1 MRWMLE
7 VAYIGILSSWRW
19 LLGSVAVVGA
29 LVGLLLMVGVL
40 GGGSDDGSGAALPSA
55 IASPTPTPAAS
66 TNPTAVPQPTPTL
79 PPTLPPILPPI
90 LAPTVAP
97 TVAPAPKFIS
107 VPILATRANN
117 VGSLEFVL
125 VYDSD
130 KLELE
135 QVERGLL
142 SGDALIDFSTPSPG
156 KLWTGIIDISGIDG
170 SGPVAVVR
178 FKIRDNV
185 GGNMP
190 FTLENV
196 AAFDANTLVDIVT
209 GTTPGEFTV
218 SGVTPLSPIVTFQ

>member
-19 LLGSVAVVGA
+19 LLGSAAVVGA
-29 LVGLLLMVGVL
+29 LVGLLFAVGVL
-40 GGGSDDGSGAALPSA
+40 GGGSDGSGAGLASA

-66 TNPTAVPQPTPTL
+66 INPTAVPQPTPTL
-79 PPTLPPILPPI
+79 APTFAPTPAPTPAPTL
-90 LAPTVAP
+90 
-97 TVAPAPKFIS
+97 APAPKFIS

-125 VYDSD
+125 VYDPA

-142 SGDALIDFSTPSPG
+142 SGDALIDSSTPSPG
-156 KLWTGIIDISGIDG
+156 RLWTGIIDINGIDG

-185 GGNMP
+185 GGTMP
-190 FTLENV
+190 FTLENI

-209 GTTPGEFTV
+209 GTTPGKFTV

>member
-19 LLGSVAVVGA
+19 LLGSAAVVGA
-29 LVGLLLMVGVL
+29 LVGLLFAVGVL
-40 GGGSDDGSGAALPSA
+40 GGGSDGSGAELPSA

-79 PPTLPPILPPI
+79 
-90 LAPTVAP
+90 APTVAPTVAPTLTP

-125 VYDSD
+125 VYDPV

-135 QVERGLL
+135 RVERGLL
-142 SGDALIDFSTPSPG
+142 SGDALIDSSTPSPG
-156 KLWTGIIDISGIDG
+156 RLWTGIIDINGIDG

-185 GGNMP
+185 GGTMP

-209 GTTPGEFTV
+209 GTTPGKFTV
-218 SGVTPLSPIVTFQ
+218 SGMTPLPPIVTFQ

>member
-19 LLGSVAVVGA
+19 LLGSAAVVGVR
-29 LVGLLLMVGVL
+29 VGLLLAVGVL
-40 GGGSDDGSGAALPSA
+40 GGGSDGSGAALPSA
-55 IASPTPTPAAS
+55 IASPTPAPAAN
-66 TNPTAVPQPTPTL
+66 TNPTAVPQPTPTIA
-79 PPTLPPILPPI
+79 PT
-90 LAPTVAP
+90 LAPTLAPAVAS
-97 TVAPAPKFIS
+97 APKFIS

-125 VYDSD
+125 VYDSA

-156 KLWTGIIDISGIDG
+156 RLWTGIIDISGIDG

-196 AAFDANTLVDIVT
+196 AAFDANTLVDIIT

>member
-19 LLGSVAVVGA
+19 LLGSAAVVGA
-29 LVGLLLMVGVL
+29 LVGLLLAVGVL
-40 GGGSDDGSGAALPSA
+40 GGGSDGSGAALPSA
-55 IASPTPTPAAS
+55 IASPTPAPAAS
-66 TNPTAVPQPTPTL
+66 ANPTAVPQPTPTIA
-79 PPTLPPILPPI
+79 PT
-90 LAPTVAP
+90 LAPTLAP
-97 TVAPAPKFIS
+97 AVAPAPKSIS

-125 VYDSD
+125 VYDSA

-156 KLWTGIIDISGIDG
+156 RLWTGIIDLSGIDG

-196 AAFDANTLVDIVT
+196 AAFDANTLVDIIT

>member
-19 LLGSVAVVGA
+19 LLGSAAVVGA
-29 LVGLLLMVGVL
+29 LVGLLLAVGVL
-40 GGGSDDGSGAALPSA
+40 GGGSDGSGAALPSA
-55 IASPTPTPAAS
+55 IASPTPAPAAS
-66 TNPTAVPQPTPTL
+66 ANPTAVPQPTPTL
-79 PPTLPPILPPI
+79 APTL
-90 LAPTVAP
+90 AP

-125 VYDSD
+125 VYDSA

-156 KLWTGIIDISGIDG
+156 RLWTGIIDLSGIDG

-196 AAFDANTLVDIVT
+196 AAFDANTLVDIIT

>member
-19 LLGSVAVVGA
+19 LLGSAAVVGA
-29 LVGLLLMVGVL
+29 LVGLLFAVGVL
-40 GGGSDDGSGAALPSA
+40 GGGSDGSGAELPSA

-79 PPTLPPILPPI
+79 
-90 LAPTVAP
+90 APTVAPTVAPTLTP

-125 VYDSD
+125 VYDPA

-142 SGDALIDFSTPSPG
+142 SGDALIDSSTPSPG
-156 KLWTGIIDISGIDG
+156 RLWTGIIDINGIDG

-185 GGNMP
+185 GGTMP

-209 GTTPGEFTV
+209 GTTPGKFTV

>member
-1 MRWMLE
+1 
-7 VAYIGILSSWRW
+7 
-19 LLGSVAVVGA
+19 
-29 LVGLLLMVGVL
+29 
-40 GGGSDDGSGAALPSA
+40 
-55 IASPTPTPAAS
+55 
-66 TNPTAVPQPTPTL
+66 
-79 PPTLPPILPPI
+79 
-90 LAPTVAP
+90 
-97 TVAPAPKFIS
+97 

-125 VYDSD
+125 VYDSA

-156 KLWTGIIDISGIDG
+156 RLWTGIIDLSGIDG

-196 AAFDANTLVDIVT
+196 AAFDANTLVDIIT

>member
-19 LLGSVAVVGA
+19 LLGSAAVVGA
-29 LVGLLLMVGVL
+29 LVGLLLAVGVL
-40 GGGSDDGSGAALPSA
+40 GGGSDGSGAALPSA
-55 IASPTPTPAAS
+55 IASPTPAPAAS
-66 TNPTAVPQPTPTL
+66 ANPTAVPQPTPTIA
-79 PPTLPPILPPI
+79 PT
-90 LAPTVAP
+90 LAPTLAP
-97 TVAPAPKFIS
+97 AVAPAPKSIS

-125 VYDSD
+125 VYDSA

-196 AAFDANTLVDIVT
+196 AAFDANTLVDIIT

>member
-19 LLGSVAVVGA
+19 LLGSAAVVGA
-29 LVGLLLMVGVL
+29 LVGLLFAVGVL
-40 GGGSDDGSGAALPSA
+40 GGGSNGSGAELTSA
-55 IASPTPTPAAS
+55 IASPTTTPTAS
-66 TNPTAVPQPTPTL
+66 TNPTAVPQPTPT
-79 PPTLPPILPPI
+79 LPPI

-125 VYDSD
+125 VYDPA

-142 SGDALIDFSTPSPG
+142 SGDALIDSSTASPG
-156 KLWTGIIDISGIDG
+156 RLWTGIIDINGIDG

-196 AAFDANTLVDIVT
+196 TAFDANTLVDIIT

>member
-19 LLGSVAVVGA
+19 LLGSAAVVGV
-29 LVGLLLMVGVL
+29 LVGLLLAVGVL
-40 GGGSDDGSGAALPSA
+40 GGGSDGSGAALPSA
-55 IASPTPTPAAS
+55 IASPTPAPAAS
-66 TNPTAVPQPTPTL
+66 TNPTAVPQPTPTIA
-79 PPTLPPILPPI
+79 PT
-90 LAPTVAP
+90 LAPTLAP
-97 TVAPAPKFIS
+97 AVAPAPKSIS

-125 VYDSD
+125 VYDSA

-156 KLWTGIIDISGIDG
+156 RLWTGIIDLSGIDG

-196 AAFDANTLVDIVT
+196 AAFDANTLVDIIT

>member
-19 LLGSVAVVGA
+19 LLGSAAVVGA
-29 LVGLLLMVGVL
+29 LVALLLVVGVL
-40 GGGSDDGSGAALPSA
+40 GGGSDGSGAALPSA

-79 PPTLPPILPPI
+79 PPTLPPTIQ
-90 LAPTVAP
+90 PTIQP

-156 KLWTGIIDISGIDG
+156 KLWTGIIDIRGIDG
-170 SGPVAVVR
+170 SGPVAVAR

-185 GGNMP
+185 SGNMP

-209 GTTPGEFTV
+209 GTTPGSFTV

>member
-7 VAYIGILSSWRW
+7 VGYIGILSSWRW
-19 LLGSVAVVGA
+19 LLGSAAVVGV
-29 LVGLLLMVGVL
+29 LVGLLLAVGVL
-40 GGGSDDGSGAALPSA
+40 GGGSDGSGAALPSA
-55 IASPTPTPAAS
+55 IASPTPAPSAS
-66 TNPTAVPQPTPTL
+66 ANPTAVPQPTPTIA
-79 PPTLPPILPPI
+79 PT
-90 LAPTVAP
+90 LAPTLVPA
-97 TVAPAPKFIS
+97 VAPAPKSIS

-125 VYDSD
+125 VYDSA

-156 KLWTGIIDISGIDG
+156 RLWTGIIDLSGIDG

-196 AAFDANTLVDIVT
+196 AAFDANTLVDIIT

>member
-7 VAYIGILSSWRW
+7 VAYIGMLSSWRW
-19 LLGSVAVVGA
+19 LLSSAAVVGA
-29 LVGLLLMVGVL
+29 LVGLLFAVGVL
-40 GGGSDDGSGAALPSA
+40 GGGSDGSGAELPSA

-66 TNPTAVPQPTPTL
+66 TNPTAAPQPTPTL
-79 PPTLPPILPPI
+79 VPTLVPTLAPTF
-90 LAPTVAP
+90 APTVAP
-97 TVAPAPKFIS
+97 GPKFIS
-107 VPILATRANN
+107 VSILATRANN

-125 VYDSD
+125 VYDPA

-142 SGDALIDFSTPSPG
+142 SGDALIDSSTPSPG
-156 KLWTGIIDISGIDG
+156 RLWTGIIDINGIDG

-185 GGNMP
+185 GGTMP

-209 GTTPGEFTV
+209 GTTPGKFTV

>member
-19 LLGSVAVVGA
+19 LLGSAAVVGA
-29 LVGLLLMVGVL
+29 LVGLLLAVGVL
-40 GGGSDDGSGAALPSA
+40 GGGSDGSGAALPSA
-55 IASPTPTPAAS
+55 IASPTPAPAAS

-79 PPTLPPILPPI
+79 APTL
-90 LAPTVAP
+90 APA
-97 TVAPAPKFIS
+97 VAPAAKFIS

-125 VYDSD
+125 VYDSA

-156 KLWTGIIDISGIDG
+156 RLWTGIIDLSGIDG

-196 AAFDANTLVDIVT
+196 AAFDANTLVDIIT
-209 GTTPGEFTV
+209 GTTPGEFAV
-218 SGVTPLSPIVTFQ
+218 SGVAPLSPIVTFQ

>member
-19 LLGSVAVVGA
+19 LLGSAAVVGA
-29 LVGLLLMVGVL
+29 VVGLLLAVGVL
-40 GGGSDDGSGAALPSA
+40 GGGSDGSGPESPSA

-79 PPTLPPILPPI
+79 
-90 LAPTVAP
+90 APTPAP

-125 VYDSD
+125 VYDSA

-142 SGDALIDFSTPSPG
+142 SGDALIDFSTPAPG
-156 KLWTGIIDISGIDG
+156 RLWTGIIDLSGIDG

-196 AAFDANTLVDIVT
+196 AAFDANTLVDIIT

>member
-19 LLGSVAVVGA
+19 LLGSAAVVGA
-29 LVGLLLMVGVL
+29 LVGLLLAVGVL
-40 GGGSDDGSGAALPSA
+40 GGGSDGSGAALPSA
-55 IASPTPTPAAS
+55 IASPTPAPAAS
-66 TNPTAVPQPTPTL
+66 ANPTAVPQPTPTIA
-79 PPTLPPILPPI
+79 PTL
-90 LAPTVAP
+90 AP

-125 VYDSD
+125 VYDSA

-156 KLWTGIIDISGIDG
+156 RLWTGIIDLSGIDG

-196 AAFDANTLVDIVT
+196 AAFDANTLVDIIT

>member
-19 LLGSVAVVGA
+19 LLGSAAVVGV
-29 LVGLLLMVGVL
+29 LVGLLLAVGVL
-40 GGGSDDGSGAALPSA
+40 GGGSDGSGAALPSA
-55 IASPTPTPAAS
+55 IASPTPAPSAS
-66 TNPTAVPQPTPTL
+66 ANPTAVPQPTPTIA
-79 PPTLPPILPPI
+79 PT
-90 LAPTVAP
+90 LAPTLTPA
-97 TVAPAPKFIS
+97 VAPAPKSIS

-125 VYDSD
+125 VYDSA

-156 KLWTGIIDISGIDG
+156 RLWTGIIDLSGIDG

-196 AAFDANTLVDIVT
+196 AAFDANTLVDIIT
-209 GTTPGEFTV
+209 GTTPGEFAV
-218 SGVTPLSPIVTFQ
+218 SGVAPLSPIVTFQ

>member
-19 LLGSVAVVGA
+19 LLGSAAVVGA
-29 LVGLLLMVGVL
+29 LVGLLFAVGVL
-40 GGGSDDGSGAALPSA
+40 GGGGDGSGAGLPSA

-66 TNPTAVPQPTPTL
+66 INPTAVPQPTPTL
-79 PPTLPPILPPI
+79 APTPAPTLAPI

-125 VYDSD
+125 VYDSA

>member
-19 LLGSVAVVGA
+19 LLGSAAVVGV
-29 LVGLLLMVGVL
+29 LVGLLLAVGVL
-40 GGGSDDGSGAALPSA
+40 GGGSDGSGAALPSA
-55 IASPTPTPAAS
+55 IASPTPAPSAS
-66 TNPTAVPQPTPTL
+66 ANPTAVPQPTPTIA
-79 PPTLPPILPPI
+79 PTIAPTL
-90 LAPTVAP
+90 APA
-97 TVAPAPKFIS
+97 VAPAPKFIS

-125 VYDSD
+125 VYDSA

-156 KLWTGIIDISGIDG
+156 RLWTGIIDLSGIDG

-196 AAFDANTLVDIVT
+196 AAFDANTLVDIIT

>member
-19 LLGSVAVVGA
+19 LLGSAAVVGA
-29 LVGLLLMVGVL
+29 LVGLLFAVGVL
-40 GGGSDDGSGAALPSA
+40 GGGSDGSGAELPSA

-66 TNPTAVPQPTPTL
+66 TNPTAALQPTPTL
-79 PPTLPPILPPI
+79 
-90 LAPTVAP
+90 APTVAPTVAPTLTP

-125 VYDSD
+125 VYDPA

-142 SGDALIDFSTPSPG
+142 SGDALIDSITPSPG
-156 KLWTGIIDISGIDG
+156 RLWTGIIDINGIDG

-185 GGNMP
+185 GGTMP

-209 GTTPGEFTV
+209 GTTPGKFTV
-218 SGVTPLSPIVTFQ
+218 SGMTPLSPIVTFQ

>member
-19 LLGSVAVVGA
+19 LLGSAADVGA
-29 LVGLLLMVGVL
+29 LVGLLFAVGVL
-40 GGGSDDGSGAALPSA
+40 GGGSDGSGAELPSA

-79 PPTLPPILPPI
+79 
-90 LAPTVAP
+90 AP

>member
-19 LLGSVAVVGA
+19 LLGSAAVVGA
-29 LVGLLLMVGVL
+29 LVGLLFAVGVL
-40 GGGSDDGSGAALPSA
+40 GGGSDGSGAALPSA

-66 TNPTAVPQPTPTL
+66 TNPTAVPQPTPTIAPTIAL
-79 PPTLPPILPPI
+79 TIAPP
-90 LAPTVAP
+90 LAPA
-97 TVAPAPKFIS
+97 VAPAPKFIS
-107 VPILATRANN
+107 GPILATRANN

-125 VYDSD
+125 VYDSA

-156 KLWTGIIDISGIDG
+156 RLWTGIIDLSGIDG

-196 AAFDANTLVDIVT
+196 AAFDANTLVDIIT

>member
-19 LLGSVAVVGA
+19 LLGSAAVVGA
-29 LVGLLLMVGVL
+29 LVGLLLAVGVL
-40 GGGSDDGSGAALPSA
+40 GGGSDGSGAALPSA
-55 IASPTPTPAAS
+55 IASPTPAPAAS
-66 TNPTAVPQPTPTL
+66 TNPTAVPQPTPTVA
-79 PPTLPPILPPI
+79 PTIAPT
-90 LAPTVAP
+90 LAPTLAP
-97 TVAPAPKFIS
+97 AVAPAPKFIS

-125 VYDSD
+125 VYDSA

-156 KLWTGIIDISGIDG
+156 RLWTGIIDLSGIDG

-185 GGNMP
+185 GDNMP

-196 AAFDANTLVDIVT
+196 AAFDANTLVDIIT
-209 GTTPGEFTV
+209 GTTPGEFSV
-218 SGVTPLSPIVTFQ
+218 SGMTPLSPIVTFQ

>member
-79 PPTLPPILPPI
+79 APTLAPIV
-90 LAPTVAP
+90 APTLAP

>member
-40 GGGSDDGSGAALPSA
+40 GGGSDDGSGAELPSA

-79 PPTLPPILPPI
+79 
-90 LAPTVAP
+90 APTVAPTLTP

-125 VYDSD
+125 VYDPV

-135 QVERGLL
+135 RVERGLL
-142 SGDALIDFSTPSPG
+142 SGDALIDSGTPSPG
-156 KLWTGIIDISGIDG
+156 RLWTGIIDINGIDG

-185 GGNMP
+185 GGTMP

-209 GTTPGEFTV
+209 GTTPGKFTV
-218 SGVTPLSPIVTFQ
+218 SGMTPLSPIVTFQ

>member
-19 LLGSVAVVGA
+19 LLGSAAVVGA
-29 LVGLLLMVGVL
+29 LVGLLFAVGVL
-40 GGGSDDGSGAALPSA
+40 GGGSDESGAELPSA

-66 TNPTAVPQPTPTL
+66 TNRTAVPQPTPTL
-79 PPTLPPILPPI
+79 
-90 LAPTVAP
+90 APTVAPTVAPTLTP

>member
-19 LLGSVAVVGA
+19 LLGSAAVVGA

-66 TNPTAVPQPTPTL
+66 TNPTAVPQPTPT
-79 PPTLPPILPPI
+79 LPPI

-156 KLWTGIIDISGIDG
+156 KLWTGIIDINGIDG

>member
-7 VAYIGILSSWRW
+7 VAYIGMLSSWRW
-19 LLGSVAVVGA
+19 FLGSAAVVGA
-29 LVGLLLMVGVL
+29 LVGLLFAVGVL
-40 GGGSDDGSGAALPSA
+40 GGGSDGSGAELPSA

-66 TNPTAVPQPTPTL
+66 TNPTAAPQPTPTL
-79 PPTLPPILPPI
+79 VPTLVPTLAPTF
-90 LAPTVAP
+90 APTVAP
-97 TVAPAPKFIS
+97 GPKFIS
-107 VPILATRANN
+107 VSILATRANN

-125 VYDSD
+125 VYDPA

-142 SGDALIDFSTPSPG
+142 SGDALIDSSSPSPG
-156 KLWTGIIDISGIDG
+156 RLWTGIIDINGIDG

-185 GGNMP
+185 GGTMP

-209 GTTPGEFTV
+209 GTTPGKFTV

>member
-19 LLGSVAVVGA
+19 LLGSAAVVGA
-29 LVGLLLMVGVL
+29 LVGLLLAVGVL
-40 GGGSDDGSGAALPSA
+40 GGGSDGSGAALPSA
-55 IASPTPTPAAS
+55 IASPTPAPAAS
-66 TNPTAVPQPTPTL
+66 TNPTAVPQPTPTIA
-79 PPTLPPILPPI
+79 PT
-90 LAPTVAP
+90 LAPTLAP
-97 TVAPAPKFIS
+97 AVAPAPKSIS

-125 VYDSD
+125 VYDSA

-156 KLWTGIIDISGIDG
+156 RLWTGIIDLSGIDG

-196 AAFDANTLVDIVT
+196 AAFDANTLVDIIT

>member
-19 LLGSVAVVGA
+19 LLGSAAVVGA
-29 LVGLLLMVGVL
+29 LVGLLLAVGVL
-40 GGGSDDGSGAALPSA
+40 GGGSDGSGAALPSA
-55 IASPTPTPAAS
+55 IASPTPAPAAS
-66 TNPTAVPQPTPTL
+66 TNPTAVPQPTPT
-79 PPTLPPILPPI
+79 I
-90 LAPTVAP
+90 APTIAPTFAPTFAP
-97 TVAPAPKFIS
+97 TVAPAPKSIS

-125 VYDSD
+125 VYDSA

-156 KLWTGIIDISGIDG
+156 RLWTGIIDLSGIDG

-196 AAFDANTLVDIVT
+196 AAFDANTLVDIIT

>member
-19 LLGSVAVVGA
+19 LLGSAAVVGA
-29 LVGLLLMVGVL
+29 LVGLLFAVGVL
-40 GGGSDDGSGAALPSA
+40 GGGSNGSGAELPSA

-66 TNPTAVPQPTPTL
+66 TNPTVVPQP
-79 PPTLPPILPPI
+79 PPTL
-90 LAPTVAP
+90 APTLAP
-97 TVAPAPKFIS
+97 TVAPAPKFVS

-125 VYDSD
+125 VYDPA

-142 SGDALIDFSTPSPG
+142 SGDALIDSSSPSPG
-156 KLWTGIIDISGIDG
+156 RLWTGIIDIKGIDG
-170 SGPVAVVR
+170 SGPVVVVK

-185 GGNMP
+185 GGTMP

-209 GTTPGEFTV
+209 GTTPGKFTV
-218 SGVTPLSPIVTFQ
+218 SGVTSLAPIVTFQ

>member
-19 LLGSVAVVGA
+19 LLGSAAVVGA
-29 LVGLLLMVGVL
+29 LVGLLLAVGVL
-40 GGGSDDGSGAALPSA
+40 GGGSDGSGAAFPSA

-66 TNPTAVPQPTPTL
+66 TNPTAVPQPTPTIA
-79 PPTLPPILPPI
+79 PTIAPTL
-90 LAPTVAP
+90 APA
-97 TVAPAPKFIS
+97 VAPAPKFIS

-125 VYDSD
+125 VYDSA

-156 KLWTGIIDISGIDG
+156 RLWTGIIDLSGIDG

-196 AAFDANTLVDIVT
+196 AAFDANTLVDIIT
-209 GTTPGEFTV
+209 GTTPGEFAV
-218 SGVTPLSPIVTFQ
+218 SGVAPLSPIVTFQ

>member
-19 LLGSVAVVGA
+19 LLGSAAVVGA
-29 LVGLLLMVGVL
+29 LVGLLLAVGVL
-40 GGGSDDGSGAALPSA
+40 GGGSDGSGAASPSA

-66 TNPTAVPQPTPTL
+66 TNPTAVPQPTPTIA
-79 PPTLPPILPPI
+79 PTIAPTL
-90 LAPTVAP
+90 APA
-97 TVAPAPKFIS
+97 VAPAPKFIS

-125 VYDSD
+125 VYDSA

-156 KLWTGIIDISGIDG
+156 RLWTGIIDLSGIDG

-196 AAFDANTLVDIVT
+196 AAFDANTLVDIIT